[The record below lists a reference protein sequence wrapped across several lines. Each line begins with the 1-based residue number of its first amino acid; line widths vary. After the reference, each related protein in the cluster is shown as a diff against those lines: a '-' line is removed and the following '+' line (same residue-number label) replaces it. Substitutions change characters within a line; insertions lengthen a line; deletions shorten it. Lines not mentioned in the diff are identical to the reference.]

1 MLDDGLHSH
10 HWRDCRIGGTV
21 PVSGFFNTLLR
32 GPLLPAGIGASGYHG
47 CSPSTSTR
55 DVGLDSRRHGGTGAR
70 SLLYRRSV
78 VRTNINQDTSRTRL
92 QIKTQYGKQS
102 SLSQRHKHIER
113 TPHLLLSVAKL
124 KNQPEPVT
132 WSFLD
137 ALSTL
142 PSYERLWWN
151 KFGRVHVTS
160 SPVTRF
166 PRCFSRSH

>member
-70 SLLYRRSV
+70 SLLSRRSPIWEE
-78 VRTNINQDTSRTRL
+78 TDQDTAATGFL
-92 QIKTQYGKQS
+92 ADTLHAKLC
-102 SLSQRHKHIER
+102 SLSQRNHRPIDR
-113 TPHLLLSVAKL
+113 TRPPKL
-124 KNQPEPVT
+124 KIHRNLEDGI
-132 WSFLD
+132 FLMPGPGCCC
-137 ALSTL
+137 TKGC
-142 PSYERLWWN
+142 N
-151 KFGRVHVTS
+151 G
-160 SPVTRF
+160 TRF
-166 PRCFSRSH
+166 RGVDITRYL